1 MKIKIKYKQLMAM
14 EKIKYTICLVFLP
27 VFFVAS
33 MGTYFNMLPLMRLED
48 GQKYC
53 ALLVDFKISMAL
65 TY

>member
-1 MKIKIKYKQLMAM
+1 M

-33 MGTYFNMLPLMRLED
+33 MGTYFNMLPLMCLED

-65 TY
+65 KSL